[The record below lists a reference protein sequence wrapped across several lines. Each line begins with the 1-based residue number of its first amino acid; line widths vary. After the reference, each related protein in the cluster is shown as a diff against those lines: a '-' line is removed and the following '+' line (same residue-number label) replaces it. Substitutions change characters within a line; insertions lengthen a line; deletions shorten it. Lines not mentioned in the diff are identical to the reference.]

1 MDQNRVANTR
11 FDTRYPVCY
20 PGTRVP
26 GYPGKSLFVIY
37 TYAIMLLELT
47 VQHSGRRTSAEMFN
61 SQVGHM
67 MLALVVHYG
76 GSARF

>member
-1 MDQNRVANTR
+1 MI
-11 FDTRYPVCY
+11 
-20 PGTRVP
+20 
-26 GYPGKSLFVIY
+26 FVIY